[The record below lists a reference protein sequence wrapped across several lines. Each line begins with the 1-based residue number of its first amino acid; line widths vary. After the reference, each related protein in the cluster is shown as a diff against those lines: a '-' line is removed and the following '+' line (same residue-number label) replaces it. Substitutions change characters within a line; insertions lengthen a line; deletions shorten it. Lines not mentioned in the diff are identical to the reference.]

1 MLGVVISVALAIW
14 LGAELEHK
22 QNLVGDGEIRLQYD
36 VHQLIHEQNKTRHSS
51 DKSSDN
57 CSQHTNTNTMPN
69 YKIGVVDTS
78 RVDSRLPRCVPI

>member
-1 MLGVVISVALAIW
+1 MMFINSFT
-14 LGAELEHK
+14 
-22 QNLVGDGEIRLQYD
+22 
-36 VHQLIHEQNKTRHSS
+36 NKIKPRHSS

-78 RVDSRLPRCVPI
+78 RVDSRLLRCVPI

>member
-14 LGAELEHK
+14 LGAELEHR
-22 QNLVGDGEIRLQYD
+22 QNVIGDGLVCLQYD
-36 VHQLIHEQNKTRHSS
+36 VRQLIHEQNKTRHSS

-78 RVDSRLPRCVPI
+78 RADSRLPRGVPI